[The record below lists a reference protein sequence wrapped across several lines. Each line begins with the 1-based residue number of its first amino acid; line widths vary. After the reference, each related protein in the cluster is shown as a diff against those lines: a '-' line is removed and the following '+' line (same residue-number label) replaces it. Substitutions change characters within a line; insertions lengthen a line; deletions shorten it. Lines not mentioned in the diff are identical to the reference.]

1 MLVHADISALFCG
14 LAAKRVGIQFAAD
27 GNIEAPC
34 FDSSLERLDGFM
46 GTEDSTKTALILCSA
61 MKAASVLMS
70 EVPASLAV
78 LIPGCL

>member
-1 MLVHADISALFCG
+1 MVLW
-14 LAAKRVGIQFAAD
+14 
-27 GNIEAPC
+27 
-34 FDSSLERLDGFM
+34 

-78 LIPGCL
+78 LIPWMPLTSNP